1 MDKIYLGRNIAD
13 FTPGITSQPITRVE
27 LLDENGDVVGVSGSD
42 TGRTLTA
49 LNPDGTDAMAVSI
62 LAKVSGYTHRG
73 YEGESALLDP
83 AAELGDGISVNGYY
97 VPLVAQDLTF
107 SPLSACDISAPDA
120 DEIDDEYPY
129 KSQTQRQIERVYA
142 RSQALITK
150 TSDEIALTIQGI
162 SGEVET
168 LKVTLDGVTI
178 SDESGTT
185 RIKGSSID
193 TSTIAATSITAD
205 KLNLTGQIAF
215 SDLDAAT
222 QSSIYNANSNASSAI
237 NAVSA
242 WQYPGSTYID
252 GSKIMAGTV
261 MASQLLGGT
270 VGLLASN
277 QDVVGALTIA
287 YTTTG
292 IGLGIATSYGGI
304 QVQSAGNVYI
314 SSAHDTRLQLDADA
328 AKLGP
333 TVWATDGTVIY
344 SSDRNVKHDI
354 EYDLSRYR
362 QFLLD
367 LKPCR
372 FKYNDGQSGR
382 FHVGLI
388 AQDME
393 RSLVDNGLTAMDFS
407 GWCQMPI
414 RDEEGHITGYT
425 YGIRYD
431 SLIPL
436 NMMMIQELERRVTAL
451 ERRE

>member
-1 MDKIYLGRNIAD
+1 MSDKYYVGGD
-13 FTPGITSQPITRVE
+13 ITSFADNGKYKPISRVT
-27 LLDENGDVVGVSGSD
+27 LFVDDENSLTAGDD
-42 TGRTLTA
+42 TGMEVIASCPHATQPMV
-49 LNPDGTDAMAVSI
+49 N
-62 LAKVSGYTHRG
+62 
-73 YEGESALLDP
+73 ALLQTMKGYRYQAYEAGAANIDP
-83 AAELGDGISVNGYY
+83 AAELGDGVTVGGIY
-97 VPLVAQDLTF
+97 
-107 SPLSACDISAPDA
+107 SPLSKLSDDGLGYAGISSPGEA
-120 DEIDDEYPY
+120 EMEDEYPAEGY
-129 KSQTQRQIERVYA
+129 ITQEFNRKIAET
-142 RSQALITK
+142 RSTITK
-150 TSDEIALTIQGI
+150 TSEAIM
-162 SGEVET
+162 
-168 LKVTLDGVTI
+168 LKVEGIDGKYTELKTTLDGVTI
-178 SDESGTT
+178 SDASGTT

-193 TSTIAATSITAD
+193 TATLAAKSITAD
-205 KLNLTGQIAF
+205 KLNLTGQISF
-215 SDLDAAT
+215 GDLDSAT
-222 QSSIYNANSNASSAI
+222 QDAISAAQDAGDVI
-237 NAVSA
+237 SA
-242 WQYPGSTYID
+242 WKYPGSTYID

-270 VGLLASN
+270 VGLLASD

-304 QVQSAGNVYI
+304 QIQSAGNVYI
-314 SSAHDTRLQLDADA
+314 TSAHNTRLQLDQDA

-333 TVWATDGTVIY
+333 TIWATDGTVIY

-372 FKYNDGQSGR
+372 FKYDNGQSGR

-414 RDEEGHITGYT
+414 RDEEGRIAGYT

-436 NMMMIQELERRVTAL
+436 NTMMIQELERRVTAL

>member
-1 MDKIYLGRNIAD
+1 MDKTYLGRNIAD
-13 FTPGITSQPITRVE
+13 FAPGITSQPITRVE
-27 LLDENGDVVGVSGSD
+27 LLDDSGNVVAEAGSD

-49 LNPDGTDAMAVSI
+49 LQPDGTAAMAAFI
-62 LAKVSGYTHRG
+62 LAKVTGYTHRG

-107 SPLSACDISAPDA
+107 SALSACNISAPDA

-178 SDESGTT
+178 SDASGTT

-193 TSTIAATSITAD
+193 TTTLAAKSITAD
-205 KLNLTGQIAF
+205 KLNLTGQISF
-215 SDLDAAT
+215 GDLDSAT
-222 QSSIYNANSNASSAI
+222 QDAI
-237 NAVSA
+237 SEAQDAGDVISA
-242 WQYPGSTYID
+242 WEYPGSTYID

-270 VGLLASN
+270 VGLLTSN

-292 IGLGIATSYGGI
+292 IGLGITTSYGGI

>member
-27 LLDENGDVVGVSGSD
+27 LLDDSGNVVAEAGSD

-49 LNPDGTDAMAVSI
+49 LQPDGTAAMAAFI

-107 SPLSACDISAPDA
+107 SPLLACDISAPDA

-142 RSQALITK
+142 KSKALITK

-178 SDESGTT
+178 SDASGTT

-193 TSTIAATSITAD
+193 TATLAAKSITAD
-205 KLNLTGQIAF
+205 KLNLTGQISF
-215 SDLDAAT
+215 GDLDSAT
-222 QSSIYNANSNASSAI
+222 QDAISEAQNAGDVI
-237 NAVSA
+237 SA
-242 WQYPGSTYID
+242 WEYPGSTYID

-304 QVQSAGNVYI
+304 QIQSAGNVYI
-314 SSAHDTRLQLDADA
+314 SSAHNTRLQLDADA

-354 EYDLSRYR
+354 EYDLGRYR

-372 FKYNDGQSGR
+372 FKYDNGQSGR

-407 GWCQMPI
+407 GWCQMPV

-436 NMMMIQELERRVTAL
+436 NTMMIQELDRRVTAL
-451 ERRE
+451 EGKE

>member
-1 MDKIYLGRNIAD
+1 MDKIYLGRNIAN

-27 LLDENGDVVGVSGSD
+27 LLDDSGNVVAGAGSD

-49 LNPDGTDAMAVSI
+49 LQPDGTAAMAAFI
-62 LAKVSGYTHRG
+62 LAKVTGYTHRG

-97 VPLVAQDLTF
+97 VPLVSQDLTF
-107 SPLSACDISAPDA
+107 SPLLACDISAPDA

-142 RSQALITK
+142 RSKALITK

-178 SDESGTT
+178 SDASGTT
-185 RIKGSSID
+185 KIKGSSID
-193 TSTIAATSITAD
+193 TATLAAKSITAD
-205 KLNLTGQIAF
+205 KLNLTGQISF
-215 SDLDAAT
+215 GDLDSAT
-222 QSSIYNANSNASSAI
+222 QDAISAAQDAGDVI
-237 NAVSA
+237 SA
-242 WQYPGSTYID
+242 WEYPGSTYID
-252 GSKIMAGTV
+252 GSKIMTGTV
-261 MASQLLGGT
+261 MASRLLGGT

-304 QVQSAGNVYI
+304 QIQSAGNVYI
-314 SSAHDTRLQLDADA
+314 SSAHNTRLQLDQDA

-354 EYDLSRYR
+354 EYDLGRYR

-372 FKYNDGQSGR
+372 FKYDNGRSGR

-436 NMMMIQELERRVTAL
+436 NTMMIQELERRVTAL

>member
-13 FTPGITSQPITRVE
+13 FAPGITSQPITRVE
-27 LLDENGDVVGVSGSD
+27 LLDDSGNVVAEAGSS

-49 LNPDGTDAMAVSI
+49 LQPDGTAAMAAFI
-62 LAKVSGYTHRG
+62 LAKVTGYTHRG

-97 VPLVAQDLTF
+97 APLVAQDLTF
-107 SPLSACDISAPDA
+107 SPLLACDISAPDA

-142 RSQALITK
+142 RSKALITK
-150 TSDEIALTIQGI
+150 TSNEIALTIQGI

-178 SDESGTT
+178 SDASGTT

-193 TSTIAATSITAD
+193 TATLAAKSITAD
-205 KLNLTGQIAF
+205 KLNLTGQISF
-215 SDLDAAT
+215 GDLDSAT
-222 QSSIYNANSNASSAI
+222 QDAISEAQNAGDVI
-237 NAVSA
+237 SA
-242 WQYPGSTYID
+242 WEYPGSTYID

-304 QVQSAGNVYI
+304 QIQSAGNVYI
-314 SSAHDTRLQLDADA
+314 SSAHNTRLQLDADA

-372 FKYNDGQSGR
+372 FKYDNGQSGR

-414 RDEEGHITGYT
+414 RDEEGRIAGYT

-436 NMMMIQELERRVTAL
+436 NTMLIQELDRRVTAL
-451 ERRE
+451 EGKE

>member
-13 FTPGITSQPITRVE
+13 FAPGITSQPITKVE
-27 LLDENGDVVGVSGSD
+27 LLDDIGNMIAEAGSD
-42 TGRTLTA
+42 AGRTLTA
-49 LNPDGTDAMAVSI
+49 LQPDGTAAMAASI

-178 SDESGTT
+178 SDASGTT

-193 TSTIAATSITAD
+193 TTTLAAKSITAD
-205 KLNLTGQIAF
+205 KLNLTGQISF
-215 SDLDAAT
+215 GDLD
-222 QSSIYNANSNASSAI
+222 SAMQDAI
-237 NAVSA
+237 SEAQDAGDVISA
-242 WQYPGSTYID
+242 WEYPGSTYID

-304 QVQSAGNVYI
+304 QIQSAGNVYI
-314 SSAHDTRLQLDADA
+314 SSAHNTRLQLDADA

-372 FKYNDGQSGR
+372 FKYDNGQSGR

-414 RDEEGHITGYT
+414 RDEEGRIAGYT

-436 NMMMIQELERRVTAL
+436 NTMMIQELERRVTAL